1 MDHKKELFYAYLNTF
16 SRQGNSQFDSFMI
29 SFLNGGGSQIGEDGP
44 RLYFVAR
51 SKLGLN
57 HLSLHTLPKKPF
69 KNGGV
74 TVMTSA
80 RKYFPGDKFAVLYYE
95 KEQ

>member
-1 MDHKKELFYAYLNTF
+1 
-16 SRQGNSQFDSFMI
+16 MI
-29 SFLNGGGSQIGEDGP
+29 SFLNGGGSQIGEDSP

-57 HLSLHTLPKKPF
+57 HLPLHTLQKPF
-69 KNGGV
+69 KKSGV